1 MVYSLIYKNKKYTLR
16 RIINLLNSPSGEI
29 SWKKKLII
37 PKQKK
42 KEKLLS
48 TIKIAEMTTQKVIT
62 FNSKS
67 SNNFLLSNFYGGCE
81 TCYMK
86 ERFNNKEVKLLFDDF
101 EICDNEKFIYYL
113 KELQPNKKWTDAKL
127 NYWFKVINGEKKPI
141 RGILSK
147 LVGNSVK
154 DTPTAKQ
161 RLKIIKKMANID
173 DELDIKPY
181 INDTKK
187 KELMLNCLRTKFSNK
202 IYKDELLKTGNA
214 ILHEKPMRGK
224 GDNWTFPG
232 EDWLGQLLMKVRQ
245 EIQ

>member
-1 MVYSLIYKNKKYTLR
+1 MS
-16 RIINLLNSPSGEI
+16 SP
-29 SWKKKLII
+29 
-37 PKQKK
+37 
-42 KEKLLS
+42 
-48 TIKIAEMTTQKVIT
+48 KVIT

-86 ERFNNKEVKLLFDDF
+86 DRFNNNEVKLLFDDF
-101 EICDNEKFIYYL
+101 ETCDHEKFIYYL
-113 KELQPNKKWTDAKL
+113 KELQPKKKWTDAKL
-127 NYWFKVINGEKKPI
+127 NYWFKEIDGEKKPI

-154 DTPTAKQ
+154 DTPTTKQ

-173 DELDIKPY
+173 GELDIKPY
-181 INDTKK
+181 MSDTQK

-202 IYKDELLKTGNA
+202 IYRDELLKTDNA
-214 ILHEKPMRGK
+214 ILHERPMRGK

-232 EDWLGQLLMKVRQ
+232 GDWLGQLLMKVRE

>member
-1 MVYSLIYKNKKYTLR
+1 
-16 RIINLLNSPSGEI
+16 
-29 SWKKKLII
+29 
-37 PKQKK
+37 
-42 KEKLLS
+42 
-48 TIKIAEMTTQKVIT
+48 
-62 FNSKS
+62 
-67 SNNFLLSNFYGGCE
+67 
-81 TCYMK
+81 
-86 ERFNNKEVKLLFDDF
+86 
-101 EICDNEKFIYYL
+101 
-113 KELQPNKKWTDAKL
+113 
-127 NYWFKVINGEKKPI
+127 
-141 RGILSK
+141 
-147 LVGNSVK
+147 
-154 DTPTAKQ
+154 
-161 RLKIIKKMANID
+161 MANID